1 MSQLD
6 QRHLRYSRVTRRCL
20 CQRALAVSEGKSD
33 ADAISETG
41 GVVPLLL
48 EAAVWLEVRRKRA
61 SLPVSPR
68 PLEKATRARVK
79 TLRAAC
85 GRARPALAYVD
96 AQEPRPRVCTPRP
109 FEGAAPKHATSART
123 SGRRPAHGPS
133 GPAFQSGTSFV
144 RASPII
150 TETRVTKTGPLAH
163 RPRSPRATSRRHRHR
178 VGHPPSRERTAPIGR
193 RGRRRASCA
202 RGVRACG
209 VYRVGHGAVS
219 R

>member
-1 MSQLD
+1 MSHLD

-68 PLEKATRARVK
+68 PLDKATRARVK

-96 AQEPRPRVCTPRP
+96 AQEPRPRVFTPRS
-109 FEGAAPKHATSART
+109 FEGIAPQYAAPART

-133 GPAFQSGTSFV
+133 GPGRRNS
-144 RASPII
+144 R
-150 TETRVTKTGPLAH
+150 RMGPGVPGH
-163 RPRSPRATSRRHRHR
+163 GPRSCPAPEATPKTF
-178 VGHPPSRERTAPIGR
+178 GLQL
-193 RGRRRASCA
+193 
-202 RGVRACG
+202 
-209 VYRVGHGAVS
+209 
-219 R
+219 